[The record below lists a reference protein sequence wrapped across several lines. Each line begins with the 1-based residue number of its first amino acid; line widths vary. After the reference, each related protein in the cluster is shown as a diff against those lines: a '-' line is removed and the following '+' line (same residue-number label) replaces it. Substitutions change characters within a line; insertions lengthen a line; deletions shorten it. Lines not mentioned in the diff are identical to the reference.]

1 MSLTKCTVDTDVIS
15 NLADEPAL
23 SPSQLKAKF
32 DKEAD
37 DIKTYLNSTLTTE
50 VDSLVSTTRT
60 EIINTIEAYILQKD
74 QEKYHIGKIIM
85 STENV
90 NPATYLGFGTW
101 QLWGSGR
108 VPVGINTSDT
118 DFNISEKTGG
128 AKTHTLTAA
137 QIPSHKHTYTK
148 ANSPTGSTALTINQ
162 IPSHNHKITGD
173 NIWGQNKGY
182 GNVNVGS
189 TNNAN
194 KANVVNTT
202 TTSVGGGQGHTHT
215 VSTSS
220 ANTGS
225 VGSGSAHN
233 NLQPY
238 ITCYMWKRV
247 S

>member
-15 NLADEPAL
+15 NLADEPTLTAA
-23 SPSQLKAKF
+23 QLKAKF

-37 DIKTYLNSTLTTE
+37 DLKTYLNSTLTTE

-85 STENV
+85 STEDV

-101 QLWGSGR
+101 TLWGSGR

-118 DFNISEKTGG
+118 DFSTSEKTGG

-137 QIPSHKHTYTK
+137 QIPSHTHTYTK

-162 IPSHNHKITGD
+162 IPSHNHDIPTYAESGSATVRRVRGTENAKLVANASGGTGSR
-173 NIWGQNKGY
+173 G
-182 GNVNVGS
+182 GS
-189 TNNAN
+189 
-194 KANVVNTT
+194 
-202 TTSVGGGQGHTHT
+202 QGHTHT
-215 VSTSS
+215 ISGSS

-225 VGSGSAHN
+225 IGSGTAHN